1 VLTPQYTIA
10 AAATAPG
17 RGSVGIIRI
26 SGPLAYQLSK
36 IITKKDL
43 KPRFAHLTDFYHPQT
58 NQVIDQGLAIFF
70 PNPHSFTGED
80 VLELQGHGG
89 PVVLDLLLTAV
100 TSIDNIRLAK
110 PGEFSERAFLNDKLD
125 LAQAEAIADLINATS
140 EQAARNA
147 VKSLQGVFSEKIHDL
162 VDKIT
167 KIRIYI
173 EAAIDFPEEEIDFLG
188 DKTLFLGLDDI
199 QQTLRTIFEEAKQ
212 GVLLREGMTI
222 VIAGRPNA
230 GKSSLLNALAG
241 KESAIVTDI
250 EGTTRDLLREEIHI
264 DGMPLHI
271 IDTAGLREGGDEVE
285 KIGMARAWDE
295 ILKADR
301 ILLLL
306 DANKL
311 SLSDTLDK
319 LLPQFVENDDDQTI
333 DYTRF
338 TIIYNKVDLLDEAT
352 SLVKQHQQLEH
363 LQHIPTISISAKTKL
378 GLSELKDHLKS
389 CVGYQQ
395 VSEGSFTAR
404 RRHLDSLIAA
414 NNNIQ
419 LAKEQL
425 SVGAGEL
432 VAEDLRQAQQSLGE
446 ITGEVTA
453 DDLLGK
459 IFSSFCIG
467 K

>member
-1 VLTPQYTIA
+1 MLTPQDTIA
-10 AAATAPG
+10 AIATAPG

-26 SGPLAYQLSK
+26 SGPQAYLLSK
-36 IITKKDL
+36 TITQQDL
-43 KPRFAHLTDFYHPQT
+43 KSRHAHLTDFCHPIT
-58 NQVIDQGLAIFF
+58 KAVIDQGLAIFF
-70 PNPHSFTGED
+70 PNPYSFTGED

-89 PVVLDLLLTAV
+89 PVVLDQLLTAI
-100 TSIDNIRLAK
+100 TSIDKIRLAK

-125 LAQAEAIADLINATS
+125 LTQAEAIADLINATS

-162 VDKIT
+162 VSKIT

-173 EAAIDFPEEEIDFLG
+173 EAAIDFPEEEIDFLE
-188 DKTLFLGLDDI
+188 DKTLFTGLDDI
-199 QQTLRTIFEEAKQ
+199 KQTLHSIFSEAKQ

-241 KESAIVTDI
+241 KESAIVTAI
-250 EGTTRDLLREEIHI
+250 EGTTRDILREEIHI

-271 IDTAGLREGGDEVE
+271 IDTAGLRDGGDEVE
-285 KIGMARAWDE
+285 KIGMAKAWDE

-306 DANKL
+306 DANTLNL
-311 SLSDTLDK
+311 SETLDE
-319 LLPQFVENDDDQTI
+319 LLPQFNQNDRNHTL
-333 DYTRF
+333 DYSRM
-338 TIIYNKVDLLDEAT
+338 TIIYNKIDLVDESTD
-352 SLVKQHQQLEH
+352 LVNQHRQLEY
-363 LQHIPTISISAKTKL
+363 LQHIPTISISAKTQL
-378 GLSELKDHLKS
+378 GLAELTSHLKS
-389 CVGYQQ
+389 CMGYQQ

-404 RRHLDSLIAA
+404 RRHLDSLAA
-414 NNNIQ
+414 ADVNIQ
-419 LAKEQL
+419 LAIKQL
-425 SVGAGEL
+425 SIGAGEL
-432 VAEDLRQAQQSLGE
+432 VAEDLRQAQQFLGE
-446 ITGEVTA
+446 ITGEVSA
-453 DDLLGK
+453 DELLGK

>member
-1 VLTPQYTIA
+1 MFTSSDTIA
-10 AAATAPG
+10 AIATAPG

-26 SGPLAYQLSK
+26 SGPQAYLLSET
-36 IITKKDL
+36 ITQQTL
-43 KPRFAHLTDFYHPQT
+43 KSRYAQLTDFCHPLT
-58 NQVIDQGLAIFF
+58 KAVIDRGIAIFF
-70 PNPHSFTGED
+70 PNPYSFTGED

-89 PVVLDLLLTAV
+89 TVVLDQLLTAI
-100 TSIDNIRLAK
+100 TSLDKIRLAR

-125 LAQAEAIADLINATS
+125 LTQAEAIADLINATS

-147 VKSLQGVFSEKIHDL
+147 VKSLQGVFSEKINDL
-162 VDKIT
+162 VEKIT
-167 KIRIYI
+167 QIRIYI
-173 EAAIDFPEEEIDFLG
+173 EAAIDFPEEEINFLE
-188 DKTLFLGLDDI
+188 DKTLFIGLNDI
-199 QQTLRTIFEEAKQ
+199 KQTLNSVFIQAKQ
-212 GVLLREGMTI
+212 GALLREGMTI

-241 KESAIVTDI
+241 KESAIVTAI
-250 EGTTRDLLREEIHI
+250 EGTTRDILREEIHI

-285 KIGMARAWDE
+285 KIGMAKAWEE

-311 SLSDTLDK
+311 DLTQNIDE
-319 LLPQFVENDDDQTI
+319 LLPQFGQGSSHHGLDFSRV
-333 DYTRF
+333 
-338 TIIYNKVDLLDEAT
+338 TIIYNKIDLLDEST
-352 SLVKQHQQLEH
+352 NHIDKHRQQEY
-363 LQHIPTISISAKTKL
+363 LQHIPTVSISAKTQL
-378 GLSELKDHLKS
+378 GLIELSSHLKS
-389 CVGYQQ
+389 CMGYQQ

-404 RRHLDSLIAA
+404 RRHLDALTAA
-414 NNNIQ
+414 DASIQ
-419 LAKEQL
+419 LAIEQL
-425 SVGAGEL
+425 AVGAGEL
-432 VAEDLRQAQQSLGE
+432 VAEDLRHAQQLLGE
-446 ITGEVTA
+446 ITGEVSA